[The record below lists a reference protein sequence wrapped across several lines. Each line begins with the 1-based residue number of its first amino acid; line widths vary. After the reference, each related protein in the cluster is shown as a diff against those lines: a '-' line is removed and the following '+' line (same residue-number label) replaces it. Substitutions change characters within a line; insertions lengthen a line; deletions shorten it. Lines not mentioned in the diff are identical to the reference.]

1 MVTTIHDVHKLIRE
15 YYTIYGKYT
24 VHEQD
29 LTVRVD
35 GHAILKKPR
44 TDPGVVFS
52 SITGDY
58 GAFKRGLETLQGLPD
73 QVGGELSLTGNLLT
87 NLIGAPRRVLDSMDI
102 AHMQHTLRSLAGM
115 PDHIQGVLYV
125 TYDENLPLLR
135 CLAAN
140 AVVLRQAEYTTAQ
153 MFEAQL
159 KCEEIL
165 NNPKWIGKGKSHMLQ
180 CANSLKQAGLAGNAA
195 W

>member
-15 YYTIYGKYT
+15 YYTIYGRYT
-24 VHEQD
+24 VNEQD

-35 GHAILKKPR
+35 GHVILSKSRP
-44 TDPGVVFS
+44 DPGIVFS

-58 GAFKRGLETLQGLPD
+58 GAFKKDLETLKGLPA
-73 QVGGELSLTGNLLT
+73 QVGGALSLTYNLLT
-87 NLIGAPRRVLDSMDI
+87 NLIGAPRRVLSNMDI
-102 AHMQHTLRSLAGM
+102 THMQHSLRSLEGM

-153 MFEAQL
+153 LFEAQL

-165 NNPKWIGKGKSHMLQ
+165 NDPKWIGKGKSHMLQ
-180 CANSLKQAGLAGNAA
+180 CANSLKQAGLAGNAR